1 MPRLRSSYYPDCL
14 PWVFNAHV
22 CNPSFSQSSQH
33 NNLDSEFSFPVTA
46 LDMHPVIMLWEWCK
60 VRKCRVVLADF
71 TLSLLVPFVCVLH
84 VRVPLSLP
92 LCFIAASSS
101 FQMSL
106 KCSLLW
112 MLSLKWL
119 SGCCN
124 FYSIHYSSYHTV
136 LWLLPFLISAYLWT
150 LSFPWYPSPCLM
162 ENVSCE

>member
-1 MPRLRSSYYPDCL
+1 
-14 PWVFNAHV
+14 
-22 CNPSFSQSSQH
+22 
-33 NNLDSEFSFPVTA
+33 
-46 LDMHPVIMLWEWCK
+46 MLWEWCK
-60 VRKCRVVLADF
+60 VSKCRVVLADF
-71 TLSLLVPFVCVLH
+71 TLTLLVPFLCVLH

-112 MLSLKWL
+112 MLPLKWL

-150 LSFPWYPSPCLM
+150 LSFPRVPIWVPISVPNGKCVLWINEKWKRDEQISAFHHSHTLSHIKHHPKLKVYNLRTGRGK
-162 ENVSCE
+162 